1 MVSLAKKGIY
11 IVAAKR
17 TPIGAFGGKLASHTS
32 IDLQVHAAKAAM
44 ASISLSPSAVDS
56 VCIGNVIS
64 SSSPDGPYISRH
76 VLLRCGIPLDRPA
89 LTVNRLC
96 GSGFQSIVNA
106 AQEIAIGESNVVL
119 TGGADNMSQV
129 PFAVRNMR
137 FGTKLGANYNMED
150 MLWTTLTDSYCNT
163 PMGISA
169 ENLAEKY
176 GITRLESDQFSLR
189 SQQTWLA
196 ASKAGVFK
204 SEIAPITVK
213 VKGKEVEMAEDEH
226 PKPATTLEILAK
238 LPTVFKKNGTV
249 TPGSASGICDGAS
262 AVIIASESGLKTNN
276 LKPLA
281 RVAGYAVVGVE
292 PTIMGIG
299 PSPAIRKV
307 LAAAS
312 LNLNDI
318 DLFDINEAFSPQALA
333 CQRDLGIDIEKF
345 NQNGGAIAM
354 GHPVGMSGSRIAGHL
369 AYELGR
375 QKKKYAIGAA
385 CIGGGQGI
393 AVLLEAV

>member
-1 MVSLAKKGIY
+1 
-11 IVAAKR
+11 
-17 TPIGAFGGKLASHTS
+17 
-32 IDLQVHAAKAAM
+32 
-44 ASISLSPSAVDS
+44 
-56 VCIGNVIS
+56 
-64 SSSPDGPYISRH
+64 
-76 VLLRCGIPLDRPA
+76 
-89 LTVNRLC
+89 
-96 GSGFQSIVNA
+96 
-106 AQEIAIGESNVVL
+106 
-119 TGGADNMSQV
+119 
-129 PFAVRNMR
+129 VRNMR
-137 FGTKLGANYNMED
+137 FGTKFGANYNMED

-176 GITRLESDQFSLR
+176 GITRPESDAFSLR
-189 SQQTWLA
+189 SQQNWTTA
-196 ASKAGVFK
+196 HSKGIFK
-204 SEIAPITVK
+204 SEIAPISIK
-213 VKGKEVEMAEDEH
+213 IKGKEVEMTDDEH
-226 PKPATTLEILAK
+226 PKPNTTLEILAK
-238 LPTVFKKNGTV
+238 LPTVFKKGGTV

-262 AVIIASESGLKTNN
+262 TVIVASDDALQQHK

-299 PSPAIRKV
+299 PAPAIRK
-307 LAAAS
+307 LLSACG
-312 LNLNDI
+312 LKLTDI

-333 CQRDLGIDIEKF
+333 CQRDLGIDIEKL

-369 AYELGR
+369 AYELIR

-393 AVLLEAV
+393 ALLLEAC